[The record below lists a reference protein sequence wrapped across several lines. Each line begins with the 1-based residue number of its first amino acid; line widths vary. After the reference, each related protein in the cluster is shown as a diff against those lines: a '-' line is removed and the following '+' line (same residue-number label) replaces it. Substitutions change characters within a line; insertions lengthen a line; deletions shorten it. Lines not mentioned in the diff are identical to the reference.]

1 MMMMTS
7 TRIFPSQTTASIPT
21 TSSSSLSSSSSC
33 FSIIRAAFVPSG
45 RTTTMKKKKKKT
57 MLTFQ
62 NKSAFSRFFFHR
74 EEGYFVERS
83 TNFDD
88 EGKERGKR
96 MSCNSNSNASGTDG
110 SSGGDKIPPI
120 ETISPGQ
127 FDDLSREELQK
138 ELAASFEIR
147 AAMAAKLELV
157 EDQLRA
163 TVSEVCKILALKRE
177 AEFELKRM
185 KQTYETVD
193 DDEKK

>member
-1 MMMMTS
+1 M
-7 TRIFPSQTTASIPT
+7 
-21 TSSSSLSSSSSC
+21 
-33 FSIIRAAFVPSG
+33 
-45 RTTTMKKKKKKT
+45 KKKKT

-62 NKSAFSRFFFHR
+62 NKRVAFSSFFFHR

-96 MSCNSNSNASGTDG
+96 LSCNSNSNASGTGG

-127 FDDLSREELQK
+127 FDDLSKEELQK

-185 KQTYETVD
+185 KQTYETMD
-193 DDEKK
+193 DDEEK

>member
-1 MMMMTS
+1 M
-7 TRIFPSQTTASIPT
+7 
-21 TSSSSLSSSSSC
+21 
-33 FSIIRAAFVPSG
+33 
-45 RTTTMKKKKKKT
+45 KKKKKT

-96 MSCNSNSNASGTDG
+96 LSCNSNSNASGTDG

-127 FDDLSREELQK
+127 FDDLSKEELQK

-193 DDEKK
+193 DDDDDDDEKK

>member
-1 MMMMTS
+1 MMTS
-7 TRIFPSQTTASIPT
+7 TRIFPSQTTAAIPT
-21 TSSSSLSSSSSC
+21 TSSSSLSSSSCS
-33 FSIIRAAFVPSG
+33 SVIRAAFVPSG
-45 RTTTMKKKKKKT
+45 RTTTKKKKKT

-62 NKSAFSRFFFHR
+62 NKSASSFFFHR

-83 TNFDD
+83 TNDD
-88 EGKERGKR
+88 EGKVRGKR
-96 MSCNSNSNASGTDG
+96 LSCNSNSNASGTDG

-127 FDDLSREELQK
+127 FDDLSKEELQK

-185 KQTYETVD
+185 KQTYEVDDD

>member
-1 MMMMTS
+1 MTS

-21 TSSSSLSSSSSC
+21 TSSSSSC
-33 FSIIRAAFVPSG
+33 SSIIRAAFVPSG
-45 RTTTMKKKKKKT
+45 RTTTMKKKKKT

-62 NKSAFSRFFFHR
+62 NKSAFSSFFFHR

-96 MSCNSNSNASGTDG
+96 LSCNSNSNASGTDG
-110 SSGGDKIPPI
+110 SSVGDKIPPI

-127 FDDLSREELQK
+127 FDDLSKKELQK

-193 DDEKK
+193 DDDDDEKK

>member
-1 MMMMTS
+1 M
-7 TRIFPSQTTASIPT
+7 
-21 TSSSSLSSSSSC
+21 
-33 FSIIRAAFVPSG
+33 
-45 RTTTMKKKKKKT
+45 KKKKKT

-62 NKSAFSRFFFHR
+62 NKRVAFSSFFFHR

-96 MSCNSNSNASGTDG
+96 LSCNSNSNASGTDG

-127 FDDLSREELQK
+127 FDDLSKEELQK

>member
-1 MMMMTS
+1 M
-7 TRIFPSQTTASIPT
+7 
-21 TSSSSLSSSSSC
+21 
-33 FSIIRAAFVPSG
+33 
-45 RTTTMKKKKKKT
+45 KKKKKT

-62 NKSAFSRFFFHR
+62 NKSAFSSFFFHR

-96 MSCNSNSNASGTDG
+96 LSCNSNSNASGTDG

-127 FDDLSREELQK
+127 FDDLSKEELQK
-138 ELAASFEIR
+138 ELAASFEMR